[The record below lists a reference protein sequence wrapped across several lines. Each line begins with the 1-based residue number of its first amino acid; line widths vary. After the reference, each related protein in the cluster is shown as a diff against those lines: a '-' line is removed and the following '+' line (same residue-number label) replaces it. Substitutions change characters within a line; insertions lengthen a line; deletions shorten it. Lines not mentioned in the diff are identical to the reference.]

1 MDIVTVKSYYVGDCI
16 LEIESKLSQWNE
28 LQGNEWNGEEKW
40 KQKKKTDIVNQDE
53 NHRGNLVNGDDDAQL
68 LLAKRR

>member
-1 MDIVTVKSYYVGDCI
+1 MDIITVKSYYVGDCI

-40 KQKKKTDIVNQDE
+40 KQKKTDIVNQDE
-53 NHRGNLVNGDDDAQL
+53 NHWGNLVNGDDDAQL

>member
-1 MDIVTVKSYYVGDCI
+1 MDIITVKSYYVGDCI

-40 KQKKKTDIVNQDE
+40 KQKKNI
-53 NHRGNLVNGDDDAQL
+53 
-68 LLAKRR
+68 

>member
-1 MDIVTVKSYYVGDCI
+1 MNETERKS
-16 LEIESKLSQWNE
+16 EN
-28 LQGNEWNGEEKW
+28 
-40 KQKKKTDIVNQDE
+40 KKKTDIVNQDE